1 MGSLLV
7 DAPRGVG
14 ASKAATPLTWV
25 RARELAGFLVALLR
39 AVASVA
45 AVALLLGLS
54 PVFGRGTLGAAFPA
68 VFARVVAGAFN
79 DLSPLDALRATGPPS
94 ADGKQS

>member
-25 RARELAGFLVALLR
+25 RARELAGFLVALLQ

-54 PVFGRGTLGAAFPA
+54 PVGRRAFGAAFLA
-68 VFARVVAGAFN
+68 VFARVVAGTFN